1 MDDKEK
7 KVQIPYKT
15 FIRLIRLTGELLSST
30 PEIDFEEVET
40 INNELLKKL
49 DAMQKRNLYTTYKT
63 SSNQKEKEEARQKYI
78 ELANIHKDFKY

>member
-30 PEIDFEEVET
+30 PEIDFAEVET

-63 SSNQKEKEEARQKYI
+63 SSNEKEKEEARQKYI
-78 ELANIHKDFKY
+78 NLANIHKDFKY

>member
-1 MDDKEK
+1 MDNKEK

-15 FIRLIRLTGELLSST
+15 FISLIKLTGELLTSN
-30 PEIDFEEVET
+30 PEINFAEVET

-63 SSNQKEKEEARQKYI
+63 SSNEKEKEEARQKYI
-78 ELANIHKDFKY
+78 KFANIHKDFKY